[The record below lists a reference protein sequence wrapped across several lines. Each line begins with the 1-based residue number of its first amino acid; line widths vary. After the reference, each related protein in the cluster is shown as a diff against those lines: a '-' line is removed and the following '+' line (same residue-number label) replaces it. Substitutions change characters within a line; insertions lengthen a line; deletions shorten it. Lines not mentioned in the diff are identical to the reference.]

1 MSNIQ
6 TFLTIGAMIFLT
18 MTSLRFNTVIL
29 ENSTIEMENKVMLT
43 AFSLADDM
51 IEEIKVRSFD
61 QATIKFPTASL
72 GNLTTIEKLGPETGE
87 AYPNFNDVD
96 DFNGYTKYVTAP
108 HAEDYYVTT
117 KVQYVEEL
125 NPDKVSSSRTYY
137 KKVTVTVTSPYMRN
151 AINLSYIFSLK

>member
-51 IEEIKVRSFD
+51 IEEIKVRAFD
-61 QATIKFPTASL
+61 HATIKFPTASL
-72 GNLTTIEKLGPETGE
+72 GNLTTADKLGPETGE
-87 AYPNFNDVD
+87 TYPNFNDVD

-108 HAEDYYVTT
+108 HAEDYYITT
-117 KVQYVEEL
+117 KVQYVNET
-125 NPDKVSSSRTYY
+125 NPDQVSSTRTYY

>member
-6 TFLTIGAMIFLT
+6 TFLTLGAMIFLT
-18 MTSLRFNTVIL
+18 MTSFRFNTVIL

-51 IEEIKVRSFD
+51 IEEIKVRAFD

-72 GNLTTIEKLGPETGE
+72 GNLTTTDNLGPETGE
-87 AYPNFNDVD
+87 TYPNFNDID

-117 KVQYVEEL
+117 KVQYVNET
-125 NPDKVSSSRTYY
+125 NPDQVSSSRTYY
-137 KKVTVTVTSPYMRN
+137 KKVTVTVSSPYMRN

>member
-51 IEEIKVRSFD
+51 IEEIKVRAFD
-61 QATIKFPTASL
+61 QVTVKFPTASL
-72 GNLTTIEKLGPETGE
+72 GNLTTSDKLGPETGE
-87 AYPNFNDVD
+87 TYPNFNDVD

-117 KVQYVEEL
+117 KVQYVNET
-125 NPDKVSSSRTYY
+125 NPDQVSTLRTYY